1 MFVVGISTQTII
13 SSKHTMK
20 VQCACCW
27 YVMIIMLF
35 WAWWSTYDAVE
46 IHKLYP
52 AVHEVIK
59 MANDPHLCQLQHVHF
74 WKVKYI
80 LMVLPLT
87 F

>member
-1 MFVVGISTQTII
+1 MCLLLVRHDNHVVLG
-13 SSKHTMK
+13 M
-20 VQCACCW
+20 VE
-27 YVMIIMLF
+27 YVLMRVI
-35 WAWWSTYDAVE
+35 WWSTYDAVE

>member
-1 MFVVGISTQTII
+1 MCLLLVRHDNHVVLG
-13 SSKHTMK
+13 M
-20 VQCACCW
+20 VE
-27 YVMIIMLF
+27 YVLMRVIR
-35 WAWWSTYDAVE
+35 WSTYDAVE